1 MPTEPEQPIIP
12 FASRDAWEAWL
23 EEHHTAKDGL
33 WLRFAKKGSGLET
46 VTYDQAVGT
55 ALCTTAERRPG
66 AQVRRVLLPATFTP
80 RRPRSKWSKINRQ
93 KVTELIERGA
103 MKPAE
108 FRAVLTENGALV
120 PFHRAV
126 FDKLGEDLV

>member
-1 MPTEPEQPIIP
+1 MAQIRQE
-12 FASRDAWEAWL
+12 
-23 EEHHTAKDGL
+23 GL
-33 WLRFAKKGSGLET
+33 GSGDRHLRSS
-46 VTYDQAVGT
+46 
-55 ALCTTAERRPG
+55 RRDRPLLRLNDG
-66 AQVRRVLLPATFTP
+66 QVRKFDEYYYLQRFTP